1 MYQFSRKLNFREKND
16 TALWESVGLIVCMD
30 GEVEAEAEL
39 GGALSI
45 VLSKYR

>member
-16 TALWESVGLIVCMD
+16 TALWESVGLIGCMD